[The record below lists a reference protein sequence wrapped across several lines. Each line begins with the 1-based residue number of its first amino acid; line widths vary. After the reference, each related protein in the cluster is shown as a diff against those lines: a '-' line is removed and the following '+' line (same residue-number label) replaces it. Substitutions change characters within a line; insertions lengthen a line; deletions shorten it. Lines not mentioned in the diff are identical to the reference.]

1 MSVFVCCLTFLF
13 LFSLS
18 LRFYSTS
25 FLPKL
30 FAATENNYAPSNAM
44 LLTLVTRTGKT
55 LFRINLLSEH
65 LLYFIYLFL
74 RGKKKEAAG
83 IIQSVA
89 FCFSTLN
96 IFPAAKHQSVQSQ
109 KRLIC
114 GFKYLP
120 WHHHHLHSSP
130 FFIFHFHDVVHKV
143 GSLLCRFIISGAV
156 VAAG

>member
-1 MSVFVCCLTFLF
+1 MIPASFVLSISPDEMDRCELLSFIYLFFEERMSVFVCCLTFLF

-74 RGKKKEAAG
+74 RGKKKRSCWDHLVCRILFFHVKYISCSEA
-83 IIQSVA
+83 SVSA
-89 FCFSTLN
+89 ITEEIDLWLQ
-96 IFPAAKHQSVQSQ
+96 IFTVAPS
-109 KRLIC
+109 
-114 GFKYLP
+114 P
-120 WHHHHLHSSP
+120 SS
-130 FFIFHFHDVVHKV
+130 
-143 GSLLCRFIISGAV
+143 
-156 VAAG
+156 